1 MLKLYSYVMVDLW
14 SLQELLPRN
23 GTDATA
29 VEESTEVTQTIGE
42 PFPHSGK
49 GGKRLFEKWN
59 TVILRFQQPV
69 TQATLHL
76 RPWPTERITVDYR
89 IFYFVPNNVWT

>member
-1 MLKLYSYVMVDLW
+1 MLKVYSDAMVDLW

-23 GTDATA
+23 DTDAA

-49 GGKRLFEKWN
+49 GRATSIWN
-59 TVILRFQQPV
+59 M
-69 TQATLHL
+69 
-76 RPWPTERITVDYR
+76 EYG
-89 IFYFVPNNVWT
+89 NS